1 MVKLRVN
8 YVKKYAN
15 IRYFYAKIRGFYGLG
30 KITGKIRIFY
40 VENT

>member
-8 YVKKYAN
+8 YVKNTQIYATFTQKYVV
-15 IRYFYAKIRGFYGLG
+15 FYGLG